1 MEDAQYERGNY
12 GIDAPKAIGNLVL
25 LGIGFL
31 ILGVTAFYV
40 FPTRLHWLG
49 DTIGSI
55 LLLSFLIVIV
65 ESLYMVWSSKVGK
78 LRMREK
84 LIELVQLRGDEL
96 LLDVGCGRGLILN
109 AAARRLT
116 TGKAYGIDIWNKQDQ
131 SGNDPKE
138 TIENARIEGVAERV
152 EVVNGDMRDIPFPDD
167 HFDVIVSS
175 LAVHNIYNRAERYK
189 ALGEMI
195 RVLKPGGQLAI
206 LDFQHVREYADAL
219 RELGTLNVQLTGP
232 YWTMFPSVRI
242 VTGSKKTAISTL

>member
-1 MEDAQYERGNY
+1 MGDTQYQRGNY
-12 GIDAPKAIGNLVL
+12 GIDAPKVIRNIAL

-31 ILGVTAFYV
+31 ILSVAAFYI
-40 FPTRLHWLG
+40 FPKRLHWLG
-49 DTIGSI
+49 VTIGII
-55 LLLSFLIVIV
+55 LLLSCLTVIV

-84 LIELVQLRGDEL
+84 LIDLLQLRGDEL

-109 AAARRLT
+109 AAARRLM

-131 SGNDPKE
+131 SGNDPE
-138 TIENARIEGVAERV
+138 VTNENARIEGVAERV
-152 EVVNGDMRDIPFPDD
+152 EVVNGDMRAIPFPDG

-175 LAVHNIYNRAERYK
+175 LAVHNIYNREERYK
-189 ALGEMI
+189 ALSEMI

-206 LDFQHVREYADAL
+206 LDFQYVREYSNVL
-219 RELGTLNVQLTGP
+219 IELGTLNVQIAGP

-242 VTGSKKTAISTL
+242 VTGSKKK